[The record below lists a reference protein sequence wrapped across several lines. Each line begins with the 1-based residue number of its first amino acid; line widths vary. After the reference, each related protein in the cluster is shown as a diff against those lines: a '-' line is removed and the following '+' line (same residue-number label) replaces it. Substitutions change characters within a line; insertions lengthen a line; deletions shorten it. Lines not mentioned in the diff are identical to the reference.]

1 MTLNDAERD
10 ILIRHNRA
18 KAHEAIEQVAWL
30 IENQKWHLAMNRIY
44 YGIYYML
51 SAVAI
56 QEGFKTTK
64 HQQLIGW
71 FNKTYIK
78 AEILDRK
85 YGQWLN
91 QAYENRMEGD
101 YNVLS
106 EFNEETVKQSFA
118 EMQEVIAAIE
128 RLVSDVE
135 ELSM

>member
-1 MTLNDAERD
+1 MTLKATERD
-10 ILIRHNRA
+10 ILISHNRA
-18 KAHEAIEQVAWL
+18 KAKEAIEQVEWL
-30 IENQKWHLAMNRIY
+30 IENQKWHIAMNRIY

-56 QEGFKTTK
+56 QEQFETTK

-78 AEILDRK
+78 TEILDRK

-91 QAYENRMEGD
+91 QAYENRLEGD

-106 EFNEETVKQSFA
+106 EFSETVVKAAFA
-118 EMQEVIAAIE
+118 DMQEVIAAIE
-128 RLVSDVE
+128 KFVDME
-135 ELSM
+135 EEPHE

>member
-1 MTLNDAERD
+1 MTLNEAERD
-10 ILIRHNRA
+10 ILIRHNRV

-78 AEILDRK
+78 TEILERK

-106 EFNEETVKQSFA
+106 EFSEDTVKQAFA
-118 EMQEVIAAIE
+118 EMQEVVAAIE
-128 RLVSDVE
+128 KLLGDKPS
-135 ELSM
+135 